1 MWHNNKYSLDII
13 SHHTQFRNRSLKKYN
28 INGIETVGAWGDEPF
43 EVRFKNNTGQKI
55 QVKVSIDGTDILT
68 GDLADTQVSKDMWVV
83 EPYRTLN
90 LKAWPENS
98 KGGAAFVFTSA
109 SNSVAN
115 HIHGDMSNRGV
126 IAVAV
131 FTEGHVEP
139 QSINYYFDNLRL
151 GDVTIKCSPS
161 DYSRIR
167 RRERKTLVPQ
177 SKSMSYTE
185 IVDAG
190 EVYEASVGASL
201 SCNERS
207 SNDLDSLVAVGA
219 GEQVEQ
225 KITYVEG
232 LIKPIFSEIVK
243 VKYMWWNELKEILQG
258 NKQPQDGFPG
268 NKKTILDLG
277 STPRI
282 KTTDQRVLY
291 TYSRV

>member
-1 MWHNNKYSLDII
+1 MWHSSKYSLDIV
-13 SHHTQFRNRSLKKYN
+13 SHHAQFKNRSLKKYN
-28 INGIETVGAWGDEPF
+28 VNGIETVGAWGDEPF
-43 EVRFKNNTGQKI
+43 EVRFRNNTGQKL

-115 HIHGDMSNRGV
+115 HIHGDLSNRGV

-131 FTEGHVEP
+131 FTEGHVVP
-139 QSINYYFDNLRL
+139 QRINYSFDRLML
-151 GDVTIKCSPS
+151 GDGTKGGYS
-161 DYSRIR
+161 DSR
-167 RRERKTLVPQ
+167 RRERKALVPQ
-177 SKSMSYTE
+177 SKSMSYTD
-185 IVDAG
+185 IANAG
-190 EVYEASVGASL
+190 KVYDTSMEASL
-201 SCNERS
+201 SCNEIS
-207 SNDLDSLVAVGA
+207 DNDLDSLVAVGA

-232 LIKPIFSEIVK
+232 LIKPIFSEVVK
-243 VKYMWWNELKEILQG
+243 VKYMWWDELKETLRG
-258 NKQPQDGFPG
+258 EKPKQTQDGFPG
-268 NKKTILDLG
+268 DKKTILDLG
-277 STPRI
+277 STPRV
-282 KTTDQRVLY
+282 KTTDSQAWL